1 MKVLVTLAT
10 QNRLAGKL
18 FVARSAQI
26 LNGDFLP
33 KGLQGR
39 VTFEANVYDPRQN
52 KESLADFLLNGSTGA
67 DAVAVLLD
75 VPLADN
81 TDQLHPAIFIGQ
93 VDFTTYIP
101 NVQNALSG
109 QAARVLRNLGFLLI
123 ELEDSTL
130 FQASVLPLRNFAAAE
145 LKELAHLCRISTS
158 DGAFGSRASALIRQ
172 LVNRRGPRLRSKYP
186 DRYFK
191 DDCGHYFRYG
201 FEEHSRFETG
211 GDHGTICHLNGLFR
225 FGKRLEEQRHYNVTH
240 GDNDGDRI
248 TAVFENCHNQRV
260 NIVDRSHVN
269 MFSNDF
275 HK

>member
-10 QNRLAGKL
+10 ENRLAGKL

-26 LNGDFLP
+26 LNGGFLP
-33 KGLQGR
+33 KGLHGR
-39 VTFEANVYDPRQN
+39 VTFEAHVYSPREQ
-52 KESLADFLLNGSTGA
+52 KGSLAEFLLEESAGS

-75 VPLADN
+75 APLAN
-81 TDQLHPAIFIGQ
+81 NAAQLHPAIFVGQ
-93 VDFTTYIP
+93 VDFTSYIA

-109 QAARVLRNLGFLLI
+109 QAARLLRNLGLLLI
-123 ELEDSTL
+123 ELEDLTL
-130 FQASVLPLRNFAAAE
+130 FQAAILPLRNFDAE
-145 LKELAHLCRISTS
+145 ELRELAVLCRDCASE
-158 DGAFGSRASALIRQ
+158 GAFGARASVLIRK

-191 DDCGHYFRYG
+191 DDAGYHFKYG

-211 GDHGTICHLNGLFR
+211 ADHGIVCQLNGIFR
-225 FGKRLEEQRHYNVTH
+225 FGKRLEEQRHFNVTQ
-240 GDNDGDRI
+240 GSNDDDPI
-248 TAVFENCHNQRV
+248 TAIFENCHNKRI
-260 NIVDRSHVN
+260 NIASRTHVN